1 MSNLGNALANDPFRR
16 KRLVAAAGL
25 CAVAA
30 MVAISL
36 WPTQKLTNA
45 KQGNAMTELSKNM
58 KTVCI
63 GRYLIDIPKDADFS
77 LGDSESDSV
86 KIERIP
92 AFTSESAYRERL
104 RDHESQLRAM
114 SHVTEGTRLRSVTQV
129 NAGKH
134 TVFVSRGDESG
145 RRLSNVESFAFD
157 NKVAWRVSY
166 VTGEKYLPLTID
178 QTAKIV
184 DALRARISEDIPA
197 GTGACIR
204 DGVLIR
210 TPVEVEEFR
219 GGARLT
225 ARSWSMEITSETS
238 GAREPGTQLFDR
250 VDRAIDMAGGNS
262 GIKKLRRAKVDAD
275 GRVGQEYIAIYPDS
289 HANILDAK
297 LELYGTGKPQVP
309 TIKLQMEV
317 GSPRKAD
324 PSDPRVFMKDE
335 EALALWDA
343 IVKSIRSRP
352 GAF

>member
-1 MSNLGNALANDPFRR
+1 VSNLGNALANDPFRR

-30 MVAISL
+30 MVVISL

-104 RDHESQLRAM
+104 RDHEQMLR
-114 SHVTEGTRLRSVTQV
+114 SSPHKKEGIRLRSVTQV
-129 NAGKH
+129 NGGKQ
-134 TVFVSRGDESG
+134 TIFVSRRTADESFVS
-145 RRLSNVESFAFD
+145 LVETFVAADSTAW
-157 NKVAWRVSY
+157 KVFIDVADEDVAPVSAEA
-166 VTGEKYLPLTID
+166 TS
-178 QTAKIV
+178 TASSL
-184 DALRARISEDIPA
+184 ASRQSSDIPKA
-197 GTGACIR
+197 AGACIR
-204 DGVLIR
+204 DGLLSR
-210 TPVEVEEFR
+210 TPTQRETFN
-219 GGARLT
+219 GGARLEG
-225 ARSWSMEITSETS
+225 RSWSLSVTSETS
-238 GAREPGTQLFDR
+238 TARETGKQLFDR
-250 VDRAIDMAGGNS
+250 VDRAIDMAGSNS

-297 LELYGTGKPQVP
+297 LELYGSGKPQVP

-324 PSDPRVFMKDE
+324 PTDPRVFMKDE
-335 EALALWDA
+335 DALALWDA
-343 IVKSIRSRP
+343 IVKSIRPRP